1 MAHDDEQ
8 MDADG
13 QDDRLVSPGEQPGE
27 AATDRTLRPA
37 RLEEFIGQKRIIEN
51 LRVYITAARQRGE
64 ALDHVLFCG
73 PPGLGKT
80 TLAYIIGN
88 ELDVDVHITAGPAVE
103 HKGVLAGLLTGLEPR
118 EVLFLD
124 EIHRL
129 NPAVEEYLYPAMED
143 WVIDVPSG
151 TGAFS
156 QTLRLPLQPFTLIGA
171 TTRSGLLTSPLRD
184 RFGIVERLDHYGQED
199 MVLIVKRS
207 AGIMKL
213 EVNEDAVQEIGR
225 RSRGTPRVANRL
237 LRRVRDFAEV
247 YGDGRV
253 TMAISKRALTAL
265 AIDALGLDGMDRNL
279 LRTVIEKY
287 AGGPVGI
294 EALAASLNEE
304 RDTLENEIEPFLIQL
319 ALIQRTPRGR
329 VAMPAA
335 YIHLGLPM
343 PEEAPGGGQGTLF

>member
-1 MAHDDEQ
+1 MSDEQ
-8 MDADG
+8 NGLDPDE
-13 QDDRLVSPGEQPGE
+13 RLVSPGEQPDDVQVE
-27 AATDRTLRPA
+27 PTLRPQ
-37 RLEEFIGQKRIIEN
+37 RLEEFIGQRRIVEN
-51 LRVYITAARQRGE
+51 LRVYITAARRRGE

-88 ELDVDVHITAGPAVE
+88 ELGVDVHVTAGPSVE
-103 HKGVLAGLLTGLEPR
+103 HKGVLAGLLTGLEVR

-143 WVIDVPSG
+143 WVLDVPSG
-151 TGAFS
+151 AGAFS
-156 QTLRLPLQPFTLIGA
+156 QTLRLPLLPFTLIGA

-184 RFGIVERLDHYGQED
+184 RFGIVERLDHYGPED
-199 MVLIVKRS
+199 MVRIVRRS

-213 EVNEDAVQEIGR
+213 EIEEDAAQEIGR

-253 TMAISKRALTAL
+253 NMAISKRGLSAL
-265 AIDALGLDGMDRNL
+265 AIDELGLDAMDRNL
-279 LRTVIEKY
+279 MRTIIEKY
-287 AGGPVGI
+287 GGGPVGV
-294 EALAASLNEE
+294 EALSAALHEE
-304 RDTLENEIEPFLIQL
+304 RDTLENEVEPFLIQS

-335 YIHLGLPM
+335 YLHLGLPM
-343 PEEAPGGGQGTLF
+343 PDPETGGGQGTLF

>member
-1 MAHDDEQ
+1 MDDETRGPV
-8 MDADG
+8 DES
-13 QDDRLVSPGEQPGE
+13 DDRLVAPGEQTE
-27 AATDRTLRPA
+27 DLATDRTLRPA
-37 RLEEFIGQKRIIEN
+37 RLEEFIGQRRIVEN
-51 LRVYITAARQRGE
+51 LRVYITAARGRGE

-80 TLAYIIGN
+80 TLAHIIGN
-88 ELDVDVHITAGPAVE
+88 ELEVDVHITAGPSVE

-184 RFGIVERLDHYGQED
+184 RFGIVERLDHYEPAD
-199 MVLIVKRS
+199 IVRIVNRS
-207 AGIMKL
+207 AGIMGL
-213 EVNEDAVQEIGR
+213 EVAADAAQEIGR

-253 TMAISKRALTAL
+253 DMAISQRALTAL
-265 AIDALGLDGMDRNL
+265 AIDALGLDAMDRNL
-279 LRTVIEKY
+279 LSTIIDKY

-294 EALAASLNEE
+294 EALSAALHEE
-304 RDTLENEIEPFLIQL
+304 RDTLENEIEPFLIQH

-335 YIHLGLPM
+335 YLHLGLPT
-343 PEEAPGGGQGTLF
+343 PEGMPGGGQGTLF